1 MKLGILGNGQLG
13 QMLETSIADQ
23 SDITV
28 NLYDLRAFDE
38 TSLQQFLNDND
49 RISYETENIPAHI
62 VSQMESVEDKV
73 FPSLKALKTFQNRI
87 TEKNA
92 LRAAGIDTAEFHAVN
107 SLADIHDA
115 VQKLGLPIIMKT
127 TTEGYDG
134 KGQFVLREPSDAT
147 AAWAEIGNRELIAE
161 AFVPFIREVSVIG
174 CRAENGDIKVWPMT
188 ENIHHEGI
196 LRYSLYPAHGFSAEK
211 QAIAERYIE
220 QIATSLD
227 YVGTITLELFETED
241 NLIAN
246 EVAPRV
252 HNSGH
257 WSIEGAVTSQFRN
270 HMLAVTGQAITD
282 TASKFAAVAMINVI
296 SDEGPTSSAAD
307 MSETYVH
314 SYGKE
319 ARPARKLGHV
329 TITAADTDERDSK
342 ISQLEGLIP
351 AGVWTK

>member
-13 QMLETSIADQ
+13 QMLAASITEQ
-23 SDITV
+23 SDLIV

-62 VSQMESVEDKV
+62 VAQMESVESKV
-73 FPSLKALKTFQNRI
+73 FPSLTALKTFQNRI

-92 LRAAGIDTAEFHAVN
+92 LRAAGIATAEFHAVN
-107 SLADIHDA
+107 SLADIHEA
-115 VQKLGLPIIMKT
+115 VQILGLPIIMKT

-134 KGQFVLREPSDAT
+134 KGQFVLREPGDAT
-147 AAWAEIGNRELIAE
+147 ACWAEIGNRELIAE
-161 AFVPFIREVSVIG
+161 AFVPFIREISVIG
-174 CRAENGDIKVWPMT
+174 CRSESGDIKVWPMT

-196 LRYSLYPAHGFSAEK
+196 LRYSLYPAQGFSAEK

-282 TASKFAAVAMINVI
+282 TASQFPAVAMINVI
-296 SDEGPTSSAAD
+296 SDETPTSAAD
-307 MSETYVH
+307 DMDNTFVH

-329 TITAADTDERDSK
+329 TITAESSDDRDAK
-342 ISQLEGLIP
+342 ITQLEGLIP
-351 AGVWTK
+351 DGVWKV